1 MTRQV
6 ALFAV
11 AVIVLGV
18 VVGTAE
24 ANPIDALNAYLS
36 LDPSVRPPLSE
47 QSFAKEPLSREQ
59 AEMAAAMLW
68 AARSEQIRAER
79 KDMMDRRVVYIK
91 MGTDIFEMPFYYRVF
106 GEPVEGK
113 YSLYIS
119 LHGGGSTSAAAN
131 DQQWENQKNLY
142 QLEEGIYL
150 APRAPADS
158 WDMWHQPQVDL
169 LLDCLIENMIVFE
182 NVDPNRIYLMGYSA
196 GGDGVYQLAPRM
208 ADRFAA
214 AAMMAGHP
222 NDAEPYGL
230 RNIGFTIQMGGQDSA
245 YNRAKVAA
253 EWKQWLAAL
262 QAADPDGYKHW
273 VQIYPQYGHWMQGAD
288 RVALPWMAQF
298 TRDPYPSRVVWKQDD
313 VTHTRFYWLGT
324 TPEEARRA
332 RMVIANYEGQEVHL
346 ERCAVRV
353 LQLRLHDR
361 MLDLDQP
368 IRVTWGKEVLF
379 EGIVA
384 RTIEAIASS
393 LEERADP
400 ESVCFAELWLEI

>member
-1 MTRQV
+1 
-6 ALFAV
+6 
-11 AVIVLGV
+11 
-18 VVGTAE
+18 
-24 ANPIDALNAYLS
+24 
-36 LDPSVRPPLSE
+36 
-47 QSFAKEPLSREQ
+47 
-59 AEMAAAMLW
+59 MAAAMLW

-253 EWKQWLAAL
+253 EWKQWLAEL
-262 QAADPDGYKHW
+262 QAADPDGYKH
-273 VQIYPQYGHWMQGAD
+273 GAD
-288 RVALPWMAQF
+288 LSPVWSLDAGGDRLLALDGSVYQA
-298 TRDPYPSRVVWKQDD
+298 PYPSRVVEAGRRNLYPVSFWD
-313 VTHTRFYWLGT
+313 H
-324 TPEEARRA
+324 PEEARRSDGD
-332 RMVIANYEGQEVHL
+332 R
-346 ERCAVRV
+346 
-353 LQLRLHDR
+353 QL
-361 MLDLDQP
+361 
-368 IRVTWGKEVLF
+368 
-379 EGIVA
+379 
-384 RTIEAIASS
+384 
-393 LEERADP
+393 
-400 ESVCFAELWLEI
+400 